1 MVGVVLAAAGSE
13 AATRARD
20 PTRFMVTRRLREK
33 RELGGKRT
41 PFTKLTS
48 CSLFALG
55 HFAEG

>member
-33 RELGGKRT
+33 RELGGREKDAVYQVDE
-41 PFTKLTS
+41 L
-48 CSLFALG
+48 
-55 HFAEG
+55 